1 MKELLKYIYM
11 KKQLIF
17 ISALFISLLGFSQ
30 GIQFEHGTWKEVLEK
45 AKQTNKPLFIDVYTS
60 WCGPCKKMS
69 KDIFPLAEVGKVY
82 NENFVC
88 YQVDAEKGEG
98 IDIARKYEVK
108 AFPTYLFVKSDGTL
122 FYTAIGS
129 REAKMFIVVANNALT
144 ELKDPKTIAVWDKEY
159 LEKKDDPAFILNY
172 MNKRSILGLPNASLF
187 DEYLKLL
194 PEGKCT
200 SDTVADLY
208 RKEGDNLRVNTL
220 AYKNMQKNKDVFQF
234 KLFASTYNNL
244 LSTGVIN
251 TVRDASKSKNEQLL
265 ADAMKAYDQI
275 PEDPYMLQK
284 DELYMEYYKRTGEI
298 GNYVKYATDFCDSRL
313 MNMSKESIDKKDSIT
328 AQIIEKQI
336 SSGALAS
343 IDSTAL
349 AQLKK
354 NYLHVTRD
362 QISQKLNNIAW
373 EVFGATS
380 DKDALQKAL
389 GWSKRSLE
397 LFPENS
403 ASIDTYAN
411 LLYKLGQKEEAI
423 SKEEEAL
430 KYADQTS
437 SKGFQET
444 IEKMKA
450 GK

>member
-30 GIQFEHGTWKEVLEK
+30 GIQFEHGTWKDVLEK

-98 IDIARKYEVK
+98 IYIARKYGVK

-129 REAKMFIVVANNALT
+129 REAKIFLLLSNKALA

-172 MNKRSILGLPNASLF
+172 MNKRSILGLPNAPLF
-187 DEYLKLL
+187 DEYLKLI

-208 RKEGDNLRVNTL
+208 RKEGDNLRVNSF
-220 AYKNMQKNKDVFQF
+220 AYKNLEKNKDFF
-234 KLFASTYNNL
+234 YSKLMGSTYSYL
-244 LSTGVIN
+244 QDGIMN
-251 TVRDASKSKNEQLL
+251 TVRDAAKSKNEQLL
-265 ADAMKAYDQI
+265 ADAIVAYDRL
-275 PEDPYMLQK
+275 PKGPSMPQK
-284 DELYMEYYKRTGEI
+284 DELYMEYYKRTGET
-298 GNYVKYATDFCDSRL
+298 GNYMKYATDFCDSQL
-313 MNMSKESIDKKDSIT
+313 MNISKESIDKKDSLI
-328 AQIIEKQI
+328 AQLVEKQI
-336 SSGALAS
+336 SSGALANV
-343 IDSTAL
+343 DSMNLAL
-349 AQLKK
+349 LKK
-354 NYLHVTRD
+354 TSLHMTRD
-362 QISQKLNNIAW
+362 RTSQKLNDIAW

-437 SKGFQET
+437 SKGFQDT

>member
-1 MKELLKYIYM
+1 MKELLKYKYM

-30 GIQFEHGTWKEVLEK
+30 GIQFEHGTWKDVLEK

-98 IDIARKYEVK
+98 IYIARKYGVK

-129 REAKMFIVVANNALT
+129 REAKIFLLLSNKAVA

-172 MNKRSILGLPNASLF
+172 MNKRSILGLPNAPLF
-187 DEYLKLL
+187 DEYLKLI

-208 RKEGDNLRVNTL
+208 RKEGDNLRVNSF
-220 AYKNMQKNKDVFQF
+220 AYKNLEKNKDFF
-234 KLFASTYNNL
+234 YSKLMGSTYSYL
-244 LSTGVIN
+244 QDGIMN
-251 TVRDASKSKNEQLL
+251 TVRDAAKSKNEQLL
-265 ADAMKAYDQI
+265 ADAIVAYDRL
-275 PEDPYMLQK
+275 PKGPSMPQK
-284 DELYMEYYKRTGEI
+284 DELYMEYYKRTGET
-298 GNYVKYATDFCDSRL
+298 GNYMKYATDFCDSQL
-313 MNMSKESIDKKDSIT
+313 MNISKESIDKKDSLI
-328 AQIIEKQI
+328 AQLVEKQI
-336 SSGALAS
+336 SSGALANV
-343 IDSTAL
+343 DSMNLAL
-349 AQLKK
+349 LKK
-354 NYLHVTRD
+354 TSLHMTRD
-362 QISQKLNNIAW
+362 RTSQKLNDIAW

-437 SKGFQET
+437 SKGFQDT

>member
-1 MKELLKYIYM
+1 M

-30 GIQFEHGTWKEVLEK
+30 GIQFEHGTWKDVLEK

-98 IDIARKYEVK
+98 IYIARKYGVK

-129 REAKMFIVVANNALT
+129 REAKIFLLLSNKALA

-172 MNKRSILGLPNASLF
+172 MNKRSILGLPNAPLF
-187 DEYLKLL
+187 DEYLKLI

-208 RKEGDNLRVNTL
+208 RKEGDNLRVNSF
-220 AYKNMQKNKDVFQF
+220 AYKNLEKNKDFF
-234 KLFASTYNNL
+234 YSKLMGSTYSYL
-244 LSTGVIN
+244 QDGIMN
-251 TVRDASKSKNEQLL
+251 TVRDAAKSKNEQLL
-265 ADAMKAYDQI
+265 ADAIVAYDRL
-275 PEDPYMLQK
+275 PKGPSMPQK
-284 DELYMEYYKRTGEI
+284 DELYMEYYKRTGET
-298 GNYVKYATDFCDSRL
+298 GNYMKYATDFCDSQL
-313 MNMSKESIDKKDSIT
+313 MNISKESIDKKDSLI
-328 AQIIEKQI
+328 AQLVEKQI
-336 SSGALAS
+336 SSGALANV
-343 IDSTAL
+343 DSMNLAL
-349 AQLKK
+349 LKK
-354 NYLHVTRD
+354 TSLHMTRD
-362 QISQKLNNIAW
+362 RTSQKLNDIAW

-437 SKGFQET
+437 SKGFQDT

>member
-1 MKELLKYIYM
+1 M
-11 KKQLIF
+11 KKQLLF
-17 ISALFISLLGFSQ
+17 ILALFISILGFSQ
-30 GIQFEHGTWKEVLEK
+30 GIQFEHGTWKEALEK

-69 KDIFPLAEVGKVY
+69 KDIFPLAEVGKIY

-98 IDIARKYEVK
+98 IDIARKYGVE
-108 AFPTYLFVKSDGTL
+108 AYPAYLFIKTDGIL
-122 FYTAIGS
+122 FYTSIGS
-129 REAKMFIVVANNALT
+129 MDAENFIALSNKVLV
-144 ELKDPKTIAVWDKEY
+144 EMNDPNPIAIWDEEY
-159 LEKKDDPAFILNY
+159 FVKKDDPKFILNY
-172 MNKRSILGLPNASLF
+172 MKKRSKQGLSNVALF
-187 DEYLKLL
+187 NEYLKLI
-194 PEGKCT
+194 PEEERT

-208 RKEGDNLRVNTL
+208 RKEGGGMVVNSF
-220 AYKNMQKNKDVFQF
+220 AYKNLQKNKDFF
-234 KLFASTYNNL
+234 YSKLFGSTYRYL
-244 LSTGVIN
+244 LSGIIN
-251 TVRDASKSKNEQLL
+251 TVQSAARSKNKHLFAIAVE
-265 ADAMKAYDQI
+265 AYDQLPKDPSI
-275 PEDPYMLQK
+275 PKK
-284 DELYMEYYKRTGEI
+284 DEIYMEYYKRTGET
-298 GNYVKYATDFCDSRL
+298 GNYMKYATDFCDSQL
-313 MNMSKESIDKKDSIT
+313 MNMSNESIDKKDSIT
-328 AQIIEKQI
+328 AQLLEKQI
-336 SSGALAS
+336 SSGALAN
-343 IDSTAL
+343 IDSTNIAL
-349 AQLKK
+349 LKK
-354 NYLHVTRD
+354 TSLHLTRD
-362 QISQKLNNIAW
+362 QISLKLNNIAW

-397 LFPENS
+397 LFPENP

-437 SKGFQET
+437 SKGFQDT